1 VSAGRLLAGPPP
13 VTVPVSGQPTA
24 VVGTADG
31 RWAFASVSTRN
42 AGEIAVM
49 ALTGKA
55 PRLVRTVKLPDSV
68 AAAYGMAITHDRR
81 MLLVAGYTAT
91 AVLSVQALED
101 GAHDPVAGVLTDAGA
116 GEFEVMVSGDDRYA
130 FVTDEDTGGL
140 SVFDLATALR
150 DGFSAPGVAVG
161 IVPLAYGAVGIA
173 MSPGG
178 GQLYVT
184 TFGPHGGLWVIDASS
199 AENGAGRGA
208 VVAHVAAG
216 CEPVRVAVSPSG
228 STVWVTA
235 QESNALLGFSVAS
248 LRDDPARAL
257 RAVVR
262 VGSEPTGLILVDN
275 GRLALVGNS
284 NRGLV
289 PGTGSDVPQ
298 TISVISTAA
307 ALNGRPA
314 IVGAVTA
321 GLFPRDLT
329 FDQATGQILLGNF
342 NSDTIE
348 EFPVPANP

>member
-1 VSAGRLLAGPPP
+1 

-31 RWAFASVSTRN
+31 RWAFASVSIRN

-49 ALTGKA
+49 ALAREA
-55 PRLVRTVKLPDSV
+55 PRLVRTVKLPDSLT
-68 AAAYGMAITHDRR
+68 AAFGMVMTHDGRL
-81 MLLVAGYTAT
+81 LLVAGNTAT

-101 GAHDPVAGVLTDAGA
+101 GGHDPVVGVLTDAGA
-116 GEFEVMVSGDDRYA
+116 GQFEVMVSGDDRYV
-130 FVTDEDTGGL
+130 FVTDENTGGL
-140 SVFDLATALR
+140 SVFDLALALR

-161 IVPLAYGAVGIA
+161 VVPLAPGPVGVA

-184 TFGPHGGLWVIDASS
+184 TLGAPGPHGGLWVINASR
-199 AENGAGRGA
+199 AENGAGGGA

-216 CEPVRVAVSPSG
+216 CQPVRVAVSPNG
-228 STVWVTA
+228 SIVWVTA
-235 QESNALLGFSVAS
+235 LQSNALLGFSATS
-248 LRDDPARAL
+248 LRDDSARAL

-262 VGSEPTGLILVDN
+262 VGSEPVGLVLVDS

-289 PGTGSDVPQ
+289 PGTGSAVPQ
-298 TISVISTAA
+298 TISVISTGA

-314 IVGAVTA
+314 IVGVVPA

-329 FDQATGQILLGNF
+329 FDQATGKILLGNF
-342 NSDTIE
+342 NSNTIE
-348 EFPVPANP
+348 EFAVPVTP